1 MERSGVAFSISRCS
15 RGIEN
20 GIFFQMF
27 AGSTVGRLLKVPI
40 NGEKS

>member
-20 GIFFQMF
+20 GIFFPD
-27 AGSTVGRLLKVPI
+27 VCRLHGREVA
-40 NGEKS
+40 ESSY